1 MIYKGKFFYFRLLT
15 IAVMTAVSLSSLAEN
30 YNNSKCEQLK
40 QFYIK
45 YQEIWSDD
53 SCLIW
58 WQNSAYRNYVSSHCT
73 PEFFSLMENELT
85 NGVGMDFLTCDYG
98 DTMIMSTMNITVSDS
113 CYIMTFQ
120 ADWPLATGGSS
131 KKDVTLHIYTEN
143 GLINDVIEVVR

>member
-1 MIYKGKFFYFRLLT
+1 MIKKTTLIKMLLC
-15 IAVMTAVSLSSLAEN
+15 AVTVLASLSCYAEN
-30 YNNSKCEQLK
+30 YNEANCNQLK
-40 QFYIK
+40 HFYIK

-85 NGVGMDFLTCDYG
+85 NGAGMDFLTCDYG

-120 ADWPLATGGSS
+120 ADWPMANGESVI
-131 KKDVTLHIYTEN
+131 KDVTLYIYTEN
-143 GLINDVIEVVR
+143 GLISDVTESPK